1 MWTQRFW
8 VIMGSMDE
16 RVWQPLKTVEG
27 LPLRGGEGR
36 FRLLETAE
44 SGLAYLIHYP
54 AGVASPTHA
63 HDHDSIVYVLSG
75 RLRGAVDGVEAEL
88 EPGGSVLHP
97 KGVAHHVEALTDS
110 MWVEFKSPL
119 PARPPI
125 A

>member
-1 MWTQRFW
+1 
-8 VIMGSMDE
+8 MGGMDDQ
-16 RVWQPLKTVEG
+16 VWLPLVSVEG
-27 LPLRGGEGR
+27 LPLQGGEGR
-36 FRLLETAE
+36 FRLLEQAV

-75 RLRGAVDGVEAEL
+75 RIRGAVDGVETVL
-88 EPGGSVLHP
+88 EPGDSVLHP
-97 KGVAHHVEALTDS
+97 KGVAHHVAALTDA

-119 PARPPI
+119 PDRPPI